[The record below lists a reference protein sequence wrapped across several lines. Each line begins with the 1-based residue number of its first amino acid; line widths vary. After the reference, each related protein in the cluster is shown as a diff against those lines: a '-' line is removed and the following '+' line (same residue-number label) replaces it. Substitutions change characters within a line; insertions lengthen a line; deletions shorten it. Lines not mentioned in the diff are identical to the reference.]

1 MARDRRGRPRTCD
14 SIQEPNIQRGKFQI
28 TWDPGEANPKQKRFF
43 EARTTFIAYGGAKGG
58 GKTWAVRT
66 KAVGGAICNPGIKI
80 LIMRRTYPELEENH
94 IQPIVSSVDQ
104 TIASYN
110 ASLRM
115 MTFFNGSTI
124 KFGHW
129 SGEQSESEYQG
140 MEFDWIFIDEATQFT
155 ERAFNYLK
163 GCLRG
168 VRGQEV
174 GGYPKRMYLTC
185 NPGGVGHRWVKRLF
199 IDRDYIHDP
208 DNPEGWEDPNDYTF
222 IPATVEDNTALLE
235 NSPQYVKML
244 AQMPENVR
252 KAYRYGDWDALG
264 GNFFPEFRLDKHV
277 CDPFRIPAHWTRY
290 RTIDYGL
297 DMLAVFWVAVDEDGR
312 SWVYREYTQSRLIVQ
327 DAAREILD
335 HTMPDE
341 KIAATFAPPD
351 LWSTQKDTGRTMAE
365 IFMTCG
371 VSLVRASNNRVQGHM
386 MIKDMLAPMRDGKP
400 GLMVFRS
407 CKSLINDI
415 RDIQADENNP
425 DDCAKEPHELT
436 HTVDSLR
443 YYCISRTIPG
453 ERPAEPSYEEEG
465 DEEDYDRF
473 LFGGSPDPGYF
484 LFGSEVF

>member
-1 MARDRRGRPRTCD
+1 MARDRRGRPRTVD
-14 SIQEPNIQRGKFQI
+14 STQEMNNQRGKFQI
-28 TWDPGEANPKQKRFF
+28 TWDPGEANEKQKRFF

-66 KAVGGAICNPGIKI
+66 KAVGGAIFNPGIKI

-94 IQPIVSSVDQ
+94 IQPIVSSVNQ
-104 TIASYN
+104 SIASYN
-110 ASLRM
+110 ASLRL

-208 DNPEGWEDPNDYTF
+208 DNPEGWEDPGDYTF
-222 IPATVEDNTALLE
+222 IPATVEDNKVLLE
-235 NSPQYVKML
+235 SSPQYVKML

-252 KAYRYGDWDALG
+252 RAYRYGDWDALG
-264 GNFFPEFRLDKHV
+264 GSYFPEFRLDRHV
-277 CDPFRIPAHWTRY
+277 CAPFRIPAHWTRY

-297 DMLAVFWVAVDEDGR
+297 DMLAVYWVAVDEHGR
-312 SWVYREYTQSRLIVQ
+312 SWVYREYTQP
-327 DAAREILD
+327 A
-335 HTMPDE
+335 HCP
-341 KIAATFAPPD
+341 
-351 LWSTQKDTGRTMAE
+351 GR
-365 IFMTCG
+365 G
-371 VSLVRASNNRVQGHM
+371 
-386 MIKDMLAPMRDGKP
+386 P
-400 GLMVFRS
+400 G
-407 CKSLINDI
+407 
-415 RDIQADENNP
+415 
-425 DDCAKEPHELT
+425 
-436 HTVDSLR
+436 
-443 YYCISRTIPG
+443 
-453 ERPAEPSYEEEG
+453 
-465 DEEDYDRF
+465 
-473 LFGGSPDPGYF
+473 DPGPNHAGREDRGD
-484 LFGSEVF
+484 LRAAGPVEHPEGHGAHHGGDLHDLRGVAGEGQQQPGTGAHDDQGSAGAHGGREAGADGLQVLQESHQRYPGYPGG

>member
-1 MARDRRGRPRTCD
+1 MAGSRRGRPRTCD
-14 SIQEPNIQRGKFQI
+14 ETQTLNNQRGKFQI
-28 TWDPGEANPKQKRFF
+28 TWDPGEANPKQKMFF

-94 IQPIVSSVDQ
+94 IQPIVSSVNPS
-104 TIASYN
+104 IGVYN
-110 ASLRM
+110 SSLRM

-129 SGEQSESEYQG
+129 PDKQAELEYQG
-140 MEFDWIFIDEATQFT
+140 QEFDWIFIDEATQFT

-208 DNPEGWEDPNDYTF
+208 DNPEGWEDSDDYTF
-222 IPATVEDNTALLE
+222 IPATVEDNTAMLE
-235 NSPQYVKML
+235 SSPMYLKML
-244 AQMPENVR
+244 AQMPENQR

-264 GNFFPEFRLDKHV
+264 GSYFPEFRLDTHV
-277 CDPFRIPAHWTRY
+277 CAPFRIPDHWTRY
-290 RTIDYGL
+290 RSIDYGL
-297 DMLAVFWVAVDEDGR
+297 DMLAVYWIAVDEQGR
-312 SWVYREYTQSRLIVQ
+312 SWVYREYTRDRLIVQ
-327 DAAREILD
+327 DAARNILD
-335 HTMPDE
+335 NTLPGE
-341 KIAATFAPPD
+341 QISVTFAPPD

-371 VSLVRASNNRVQGHM
+371 VSLQRASNNRVQGHM
-386 MIKDMLAPMRDGKP
+386 MIKNLLAPMNDGKP
-400 GLMVFRS
+400 GLMIFKS
-407 CKSLINDI
+407 CRQLINDL
-415 RDIQADENNP
+415 RDIQADEINP
-425 DDCAKEPHELT
+425 NDCAKEPHELT

-443 YYCISRTIPG
+443 YYCVSRTLPG
-453 ERPAEPSYEEEG
+453 ERPAEAAYEEEDDLEEY
-465 DEEDYDRF
+465 DEF
-473 LFGGSPDPGYF
+473 MTGGEATAGY
-484 LFGSEVF
+484 LTA